1 MATRT
6 ARVAASSIGWLEL
19 VHSEIRRP
27 GRAREDDRTAA
38 RAHGLRLL
46 HFGSDSKSISSGTCK
61 FGRVYL
67 HIHVHIHLAKI
78 YTSQFFSGTCKFG
91 RVYSNGYIFKRLYFQ
106 RLYFQT
112 AIFSTVV
119 FLVYINHPYHL
130 SSSTSIC
137 DFSSHLDFSIVSHA
151 TQ

>member
-1 MATRT
+1 MLAT
-6 ARVAASSIGWLEL
+6 G
-19 VHSEIRRP
+19 
-27 GRAREDDRTAA
+27 
-38 RAHGLRLL
+38 GLLSVRGA
-46 HFGSDSKSISSGTCK
+46 FGSGANACLAWPRKSISSGWCK

-91 RVYSNGYIFKRLYFQ
+91 RVYSNDYIFKRLYFQ

-112 AIFSTVV
+112 AIFSTAIFSTVV
-119 FLVYINHPYHL
+119 FLYINHPYHL